1 MTLYDDGTP
10 PRGGTSQSNRAAGSG
25 PAQQLPDWVTSAAAP
40 TPQPASSGPIPASAL
55 PVDPGL
61 GGTGALPPAGG
72 YGASGSNAPNFY
84 RGLAVA
90 LFLSAVLLF
99 VAAILGAVGYV
110 VIASDLPA
118 PDELRNRAAHF
129 ASTRIYDRTGQELNE
144 VFDPDA
150 GRRTP
155 VTLDEM
161 SPFLLQA
168 TIATEDANF
177 YNHPGVDP
185 VGIAR
190 AVWQGVQERTTVSG
204 GSTIAQQLVKLVFL
218 SPERTWTRKI
228 KEAILAAEI
237 TRTYPRDQILEIYL
251 NEINYGNLAYGIES
265 AAQTYFGKS
274 ARALNLPEAALLAGL
289 PQAPAFYDP
298 YTNPEGAKARQA
310 VVLKLMVKHGYLSA
324 DEADTAWLAW
334 DAENI
339 PLVPPRYTMDAPHF
353 VVTVREQLERM
364 FGPEILYNGGL
375 QVYTTLD
382 RRLQTIAEETARSH
396 VARFPATQHVS
407 NAAVV
412 ALRPQTGE
420 ILAMLGS
427 VDFNAT
433 EIAGQ
438 VNVTISPRQ
447 PGSAIKPL
455 TYLAAFEMDQDWWTP
470 GTTVLDIRT
479 EFPDGAGRPPYVPQN
494 YDDKEHGLVTVR
506 SALANSYNIPAVKT
520 LQHITLPRLI
530 GMAERLGITSL
541 TRPDYGLSLTLG
553 GGEVTLLELTNAY
566 GALANQGVYLPPVA
580 IQCVLTPDGRLLGYS
595 VAAEQLTIPA
605 CQEAVQRDRSTALVT
620 PTPARPAVR
629 PSFAYLVTS
638 ILSDNAART
647 PAFGPNSVL
656 RLPGDRPAAVKT
668 GTTNDFRD
676 NWTIGYTPDL
686 VVGTWVGNSD
696 GSPMRGVSG
705 VAGAGPIWNGIMS
718 AALQDTP
725 AVAFPVPAGVNLIEV
740 CADSGTVPGELCPA
754 RRSEVFVEGR
764 GPLGAEH
771 DIHRRVRIFRV
782 GEAEYLAPPECPD
795 ALVEVREYTVYP
807 AEGRQWAID
816 HGIPQPP
823 AEVAL
828 NCQAPEVAIWQPGEG
843 AVVSDIVDV
852 VGQVRVFDFDRYLV
866 EYGEGDDPLGW
877 GSVAGPIYSPV
888 DGGSLATWD
897 ARALP
902 AGRYTLRVRAWDR
915 SGHEVEAR
923 VRVNVEPRLPT
934 ATPTLLPTAVTT
946 PTPTATFV
954 PPVTPTPTVEP
965 PTPVPSDTPP
975 PLPTETPTPAVTATP
990 EPGETLILRVDSPQP
1005 GDAVSGDVL
1014 IVGVAGGTEFASY
1027 SLEFGLGSSP
1037 AEWVTIVQ
1045 DVTVPVPQS
1054 DVLALWS
1061 TAGLADDTYTVRL
1074 RGRRLDGSSEAVSIT
1089 VLVTNSPVAG

>member
-1 MTLYDDGTP
+1 MTIHDNGLP
-10 PRGGTSQSNRAAGSG
+10 PRTRNGPPNQTTGPG
-25 PAQQLPDWVTSAAAP
+25 PAQPLPDWVTSPVGAQSPPPHGA
-40 TPQPASSGPIPASAL
+40 QPAPWPI
-55 PVDPGL
+55 DPGY
-61 GGTGALPPAGG
+61 GGMGAPPGGAG
-72 YGASGSNAPNFY
+72 YTTGSNAPTFY

-99 VAAILGAVGYV
+99 VVTVLGAVGYV

-118 PDELRNRAAHF
+118 PDQLRNRAAHF

-155 VTLDEM
+155 VSLAEM
-161 SPFLLQA
+161 SPFVAQA

-177 YNHPGVDP
+177 YKHPGVDP
-185 VGIAR
+185 VGITR
-190 AVWQGVQERTTVSG
+190 ALWQALQERTTVSG

-218 SPERTWTRKI
+218 SPERTLTRKVQ
-228 KEAILAAEI
+228 EAILAAEV

-251 NEINYGNLAYGIES
+251 NEIYYGNMAYGIES
-265 AAQTYFGKS
+265 AAQTYFAKP
-274 ARALNLPEAALLAGL
+274 ARALDLPEAALLAGL

-298 YTNPEGAKARQA
+298 YTNPQSAKARQA
-310 VVLKLMVKHGYLSA
+310 VVLKLMVKHGYISA
-324 DEADTAWLAW
+324 EEADTAWLAW
-334 DAENI
+334 DAQNM

-364 FGPEILYNGGL
+364 FGPEILYNGSL

-382 RRLQTIAEETARSH
+382 RRLQRIVEDTARSH
-396 VARFPATQHVS
+396 IARFPPAQHVT
-407 NAAVV
+407 NAAAV

-427 VDFNAT
+427 VDFNDPA
-433 EIAGQ
+433 IAGQ
-438 VNVTISPRQ
+438 VNVTTSPRQ

-470 GTTVLDIRT
+470 GTTILDIRS
-479 EFPDGAGRPPYVPQN
+479 EFPDGAGRPPYVPKN

-506 SALANSYNIPAVKT
+506 SALANSYNIPAVKA
-520 LQHITLPRLI
+520 LEHITLPRLL
-530 GMAERLGITSL
+530 GMAKRLGITSL

-566 GALANQGVYLPPVA
+566 GTLANAGTYLPPVA
-580 IQCVLTPDGRLLGYS
+580 IQCVLAQDGRLLSYS
-595 VAAEQLTIPA
+595 MPEEQLTIPA
-605 CQEAVQRDRSTALVT
+605 CQEAVQRDRTTAMIA
-620 PTPARPAVR
+620 PTAARLAVQ
-629 PSFAYLVTS
+629 PTFAYLVTS

-647 PAFGPNSVL
+647 PAFGPNSAL

-725 AVAFPVPAGVNLIEV
+725 AAAFPVPPGVSLIEV

-754 RRSEVFVEGR
+754 RRSEVFVDGR

-782 GEAEYLAPPECPD
+782 GDVDYLAPPECPD
-795 ALVEVREYTVYP
+795 ALVELREYTVYP
-807 AEGRQWAID
+807 PEGRQWAID

-823 AEVAL
+823 TEVAA
-828 NCQAPEVAIWQPGEG
+828 NCQAPELAIWQPGEG
-843 AVVSDIVDV
+843 STVNGIVDV
-852 VGQVRVFDFDRYLV
+852 VGRVQMFDFDRYLV
-866 EYGEGDDPLGW
+866 EYGEGDDPQGW
-877 GSVAGPIYSPV
+877 GYVAGPIYNPV
-888 DGGSLATWD
+888 DGGSLAAWD
-897 ARALP
+897 TRPLP
-902 AGRYTLRVRAWDR
+902 AGRYTLRVHAWDR
-915 SGHEVEAR
+915 SGHAAEAR
-923 VRVNVEPRLPT
+923 VRVSVEPPL
-934 ATPTLLPTAVTT
+934 
-946 PTPTATFV
+946 
-954 PPVTPTPTVEP
+954 PTPTVIVVPPKTTPIPTVGP
-965 PTPVPSDTPP
+965 PTPTPGET
-975 PLPTETPTPAVTATP
+975 PLPTVTATP
-990 EPGETLILRVDSPQP
+990 QPGVTLILRLDEPLPDGV
-1005 GDAVSGDVL
+1005 VSGDVP
-1014 IVGVAGGTEFASY
+1014 IIGVAGGSAFASY
-1027 SLEFGLGSSP
+1027 SLEFGLGP
-1037 AEWVTIVQ
+1037 APTAWVTIVNG
-1045 DVTVPVPQS
+1045 VTTPVSLS
-1054 DVLALWS
+1054 DVLAVWP
-1061 TAGLADDTYTVRL
+1061 TAGLENGAYTIRL
-1074 RGRRLDGSSEAVSIT
+1074 TGWRIDGSFDAVVVT
-1089 VLVTNSPVAG
+1089 VQVVNGAAPG

>member
-1 MTLYDDGTP
+1 MTMYDSESP
-10 PRGGTSQSNRAAGSG
+10 PRARRDPPDNTPNSD
-25 PAQQLPDWVTSAAAP
+25 PAQLLPDWMTPAAAP
-40 TPQPASSGPIPASAL
+40 ASSATPLHTPVTGP
-55 PVDPGL
+55 VPGSL
-61 GGTGALPPAGG
+61 MPLNAGG
-72 YGASGSNAPNFY
+72 GAGSPPGGAGFPQDRGGPTFY
-84 RGLAVA
+84 RGLAIA
-90 LFLSAVLLF
+90 LFLSAAFLF
-99 VAAILGAVGYV
+99 VLAVAGAVGYV
-110 VIASDLPA
+110 AIASDLPA
-118 PDELRNRAAHF
+118 PDELRGRAAQF
-129 ASTRIYDRTGQELNE
+129 ASTRIYDREGKQLNE

-161 SPFLLQA
+161 APFVVQA

-190 AVWQGVQERTTVSG
+190 AVWQAVQERATVSG

-251 NEINYGNLAYGIES
+251 NEINYGNMAYGIES
-265 AAQTYFGKS
+265 AAQTYFDKP
-274 ARALNLPEAALLAGL
+274 ARDLNLPEAALLAGL

-310 VVLKLMVKHGYLSA
+310 VVLKLMVKHGYITA
-324 DEADTAWLAW
+324 EEADTAWLAW
-334 DAENI
+334 DAQNM

-364 FGPEILYNGGL
+364 FGPEILYKGGL
-375 QVYTTLD
+375 EVYTTLD
-382 RRLQTIAEETARSH
+382 STLQTIAEDTARNH
-396 VARFPATQHVS
+396 VARFPAAQHVT

-438 VNVTISPRQ
+438 VNVTTSPRQ

-455 TYLAAFEMDQDWWTP
+455 TYLAAFELDQDWWTP
-470 GTTVLDIRT
+470 ATTILDIRT
-479 EFPDGAGRPPYVPQN
+479 EFPDGAGRPPYVPTN

-506 SALANSYNIPAVKT
+506 SALANSYNIPAVAT
-520 LQHITLPRLI
+520 LQHITVPRLI
-530 GMAERLGITSL
+530 DMAKRLGIESL

-566 GALANQGVYLPPVA
+566 GTLANQGTYLPPVA
-580 IQCVLTPDGRLLGYS
+580 IQCVLTPAGDLLGYG
-595 VAAEQLTIPA
+595 VAADQLTVPV
-605 CQEAVQRDRSTALVT
+605 CQDAVQRAGGSALVE
-620 PTPARPAVR
+620 PAAPRPAVQ
-629 PSFAYLVTS
+629 PAFAYLVTS
-638 ILSDNAART
+638 ILSDNQART
-647 PAFGPNSVL
+647 PAFGPNSPL

-705 VAGAGPIWNGIMS
+705 VAGAGPIWNGIMT
-718 AALQDTP
+718 AALKDTP
-725 AVAFPVPAGVNLIEV
+725 PASFPVPAGVGLIEV
-740 CADSGTVPGELCPA
+740 CSDSGTVPGELCPA
-754 RRSEVFVEGR
+754 RRSEVFVQGR

-771 DIHRRVRIFRV
+771 DIHRRVRIFRAGDV
-782 GEAEYLAPPECPD
+782 EYLAPPECPD
-795 ALVEVREYTVYP
+795 GLVELREVTVYP
-807 AEGRQWAID
+807 PEGRQWAID

-823 AEVAL
+823 TEVAI
-828 NCQAPEVAIWQPGEG
+828 NCQAPEVAVWQPSDG
-843 AVVSDIVDV
+843 ATVSGVIDV
-852 VGQVRVFDFDRYLV
+852 VGKVQMADFDRYVV

-877 GSVAGPIYSPV
+877 GAVAGPFYSPV
-888 DGGSLATWD
+888 DGGTLGTWD
-897 ARALP
+897 TRALP
-902 AGRYTLRVRAWDR
+902 AGAYTLRVRVWDR
-915 SGHEVEAR
+915 SGHEADAR
-923 VRVNVEPRLPT
+923 VRVNVETALPT
-934 ATPTLLPTAVTT
+934 ATPTGLPAVTLT
-946 PTPTATFV
+946 PTPTATFA
-954 PPVTPTPTVEP
+954 PLETPTPTPAATDEP
-965 PTPVPSDTPP
+965 PTATPVPF
-975 PLPTETPTPAVTATP
+975 ETPTPVATPTP
-990 EPGETLILRVDSPQP
+990 EPGDTLILRLDSPQT
-1005 GDAVSGDVL
+1005 GEVVQGDVQ
-1014 IVGVAGGTEFASY
+1014 ISGVVTGAEFASY
-1027 SLEFGLGSSP
+1027 GIDYGVGPLP
-1037 AEWVTIVQ
+1037 AEWITLVQ
-1045 DVTVPVPQS
+1045 DVAVPVPVS

-1061 TAGLADDTYTVRL
+1061 TVGLADGVYTIRL
-1074 RGRRLDGSSEAVSIT
+1074 QGWRTDGSGDAVTIT
-1089 VLVTNSPVAG
+1089 LVVANAQ

>member
-1 MTLYDDGTP
+1 MTIHDEGSPPHP
-10 PRGGTSQSNRAAGSG
+10 PRGQPNNNPGSG
-25 PAQQLPDWVTSAAAP
+25 PAQSLPEWLSSPA
-40 TPQPASSGPIPASAL
+40 TPSTTATPPRPL
-55 PVDPGL
+55 DPGV
-61 GGTGALPPAGG
+61 GGAGALPPAGG
-72 YGASGSNAPNFY
+72 AYPLGDNAPNFY

-90 LFLSAVLLF
+90 LFLSAVFLF
-99 VAAILGAVGYV
+99 VLAIVGAVGYV
-110 VIASDLPA
+110 VVASDLPA
-118 PDELRNRAAHF
+118 PDELRSRAANF
-129 ASTRIYDRTGQELNE
+129 ASTRIYDRTGKELNE
-144 VFDPDA
+144 VFDPDE

-155 VTLDEM
+155 VKLDGM
-161 SPFLLQA
+161 SPFLVRA

-190 AVWQGVQERTTVSG
+190 AVWQAVQERTTVSG

-251 NEINYGNLAYGIES
+251 NEIFYGNMAYGIES

-274 ARALNLPEAALLAGL
+274 ARELNLPEAALLAGL
-289 PQAPAFYDP
+289 PQSPAFYDP
-298 YTNPEGAKARQA
+298 YTNPEAAKARQA
-310 VVLKLMVKHGYLSA
+310 VVLKLMVKHGSITA
-324 DEADTAWLAW
+324 EEADTAWLAW
-334 DAENI
+334 DAQNI

-382 RRLQTIAEETARSH
+382 RQLQTIAEDTARSH
-396 VARFPATQHVS
+396 VARFPAAQHVT

-438 VNVTISPRQ
+438 VNVTTSPRQ

-470 GTTVLDIRT
+470 GTTILDVRT
-479 EFPDGAGRPPYVPQN
+479 EFPDGAGRPPYVPKN

-520 LQHITLPRLI
+520 LEHITLTRLI
-530 GMAERLGITSL
+530 DMARRLGITTL

-553 GGEVTLLELTNAY
+553 GGEVTLLELTDAY

-580 IQCVLTPDGRLLGYS
+580 IQCVLTQEGKLLGYS
-595 VAAEQLTIPA
+595 VPEDQLTIPA
-605 CQEAVQRDRSTALVT
+605 CQEAVQRDRSAAMIT
-620 PTPARPAVR
+620 PTPGRQAVQPA
-629 PSFAYLVTS
+629 FAYLVTS

-647 PAFGPNSVL
+647 PAFGPNSPL

-705 VAGAGPIWNGIMS
+705 VAGAGPIWNGVMT

-725 AVAFPVPAGVNLIEV
+725 AVAFPVPPGVNLIEV

-754 RRSEVFVEGR
+754 RRSEVFVDGR

-782 GEAEYLAPPECPD
+782 GDAEYLAPPECPD
-795 ALVEVREYTVYP
+795 TLVEQREYTVYP
-807 AEGRQWAID
+807 PEGRQWAID

-823 AEVAL
+823 TEIAV
-828 NCQAPEVAIWQPGEG
+828 NCQAPEVAIWQPGDG
-843 AVVSDIVDV
+843 ATVSGVVDV
-852 VGQVRVFDFDRYLV
+852 VGKVQVFDFDHYLV
-866 EYGEGDDPLGW
+866 EYGEGDDPQGW
-877 GSVAGPIYSPV
+877 GNVAGPIYTPV
-888 DGGSLATWD
+888 DGGTLAGWD
-897 ARALP
+897 TNGLP
-902 AGRYTLRVRAWDR
+902 AGGYTLRVRAWDR
-915 SGHEVEAR
+915 SGHEAAAR
-923 VRVNVEPRLPT
+923 VHVRVEPVVPSVTPTVFPTAGATPTPTIAPSTT
-934 ATPTLLPTAVTT
+934 ATPTPTGA
-946 PTPTATFV
+946 
-954 PPVTPTPTVEP
+954 P
-965 PTPVPSDTPP
+965 PT
-975 PLPTETPTPAVTATP
+975 PLPTETPTPLPSETPTPSATATP
-990 EPGETLILRVDSPQP
+990 EPGQTLILQLDSPQS
-1005 GDAVSGDVL
+1005 GQTVGGDVL
-1014 IVGVAGGTEFASY
+1014 ITGVAAGSEFASY
-1027 SLEFGLGSSP
+1027 DLDFGVGSSP
-1037 AEWVTIVQ
+1037 AEWVTVVQ
-1045 DVTVPVPQS
+1045 GVTVAVPVS

-1061 TAGLADDTYTVRL
+1061 TAGLVDDTYTIRL
-1074 RGRRLDGSSEAVSIT
+1074 LGWRTDGSSAEVRVT
-1089 VLVTNSPVAG
+1089 VQVANGPPG